1 MITAVPA
8 KENSREKIVKVFD
21 LLQFLWCIYKLA
33 SLKKKKELQLI
44 TSPIVVLSGPVSLF
58 FGAGILLLTAGTH

>member
-21 LLQFLWCIYKLA
+21 LLQSLWCIYKLA
-33 SLKKKKELQLI
+33 FLKKKELQLI
-44 TSPIVVLSGPVSLF
+44 TSPIVVLSGQVSLF